1 MQQRVEAIADGTQNG
16 HGTRASADCV
26 EPTRRKRPL
35 IVAPPCQSEIK
46 RTLRRRLR
54 APQTVFSSAFALV
67 AADHSVAM
75 VNAGFPR
82 LARYGFEMVDMP
94 VAAISAH
101 KNPVNRKFTANRISR
116 FLLKFSPV

>member
-1 MQQRVEAIADGTQNG
+1 MILKTVTALALRLVASNR
-16 HGTRASADCV
+16 RAGNA
-26 EPTRRKRPL
+26 PL

-54 APQTVFSSAFALV
+54 APRTVFSPAFAVV
-67 AADHSVAM
+67 AADDSIAM
-75 VNAGFPR
+75 VNVGFPR

-94 VAAISAH
+94 VAAVPVG

-116 FLLKFSPV
+116 FLRSFSPI